1 MQSMKSR
8 ILRAEE
14 FPELPIQME
23 ADLGLHSST
32 SRESPLVW
40 RTGLPCDNSQLRG
53 ALGILR
59 VGMGSPWGFGRSN
72 KSLI

>member
-23 ADLGLHSST
+23 ADLGLHGCT
-32 SRESPLVW
+32 SRVSL
-40 RTGLPCDNSQLRG
+40 GLENWATMC
-53 ALGILR
+53 
-59 VGMGSPWGFGRSN
+59 
-72 KSLI
+72 